1 MISLKCSNCGRYL
14 GETSQTIDAMIFC
27 KGCKQK
33 VRVKIDK
40 ILTTDYFNYKEEK

>member
-1 MISLKCSNCGRYL
+1 MTSLKCPNCNRYL
-14 GETSQTIDAMIFC
+14 GETDRSIDAKLFC